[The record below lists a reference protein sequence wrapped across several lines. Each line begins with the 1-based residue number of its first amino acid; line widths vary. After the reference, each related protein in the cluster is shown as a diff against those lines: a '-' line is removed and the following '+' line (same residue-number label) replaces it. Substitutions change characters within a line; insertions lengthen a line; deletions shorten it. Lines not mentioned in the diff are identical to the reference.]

1 MNKITW
7 SFIEIIFEK
16 ELLLKVDDNYE
27 QIVNFTKVLGP
38 DEFVEY
44 FEKYNVTLDSHYND
58 IIGQQTR

>member
-27 QIVNFTKVLGP
+27 QIVNFTKVLGT